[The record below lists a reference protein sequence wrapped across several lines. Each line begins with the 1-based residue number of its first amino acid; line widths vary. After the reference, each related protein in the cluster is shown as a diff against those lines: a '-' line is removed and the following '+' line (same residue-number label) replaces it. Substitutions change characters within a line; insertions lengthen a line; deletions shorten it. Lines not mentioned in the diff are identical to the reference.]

1 MSHSPQAQRAEQKR
15 QPVERADDDYPEILW
30 QCINSGQVEPSQYVA
45 HVEAGDL
52 NQETSDGRNTEN

>member
-1 MSHSPQAQRAEQKR
+1 MNHR
-15 QPVERADDDYPEILW
+15 ERLAADKIKHGPPPEYDDNLMLLL

-52 NQETSDGRNTEN
+52 NKGATDGRNTEN

>member
-15 QPVERADDDYPEILW
+15 QPVEHADDDYPEILW
-30 QCINSGQVEPSQYVA
+30 QCIRSGQVEPSQYVA

-52 NQETSDGRNTEN
+52 NKGASDGRNTEN